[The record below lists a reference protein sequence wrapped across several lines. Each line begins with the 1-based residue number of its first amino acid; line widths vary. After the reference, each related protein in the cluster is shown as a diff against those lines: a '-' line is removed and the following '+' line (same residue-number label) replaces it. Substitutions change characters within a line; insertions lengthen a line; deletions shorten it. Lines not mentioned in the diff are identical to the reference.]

1 MSTVPPA
8 VRNDAA
14 APLRFGGVSGYSDRV
29 LNWPAVTCLT
39 APLGHF
45 FKVAGWRLRE
55 DLLHLQAMGLTYAML
70 LALIPFFG
78 RPPEARG

>member
-8 VRNDAA
+8 ALKDAA

-29 LNWPAVTCLT
+29 LNWPAVTRLT

-55 DLLHLQAMGLTYAML
+55 DLLHLQAMGLT
-70 LALIPFFG
+70 
-78 RPPEARG
+78 